1 MGRVIRTFITAVDV
15 LGERI
20 SALPQRLPTAP
31 KGRRQERGCHPAPLR
46 PTQRLTGPN
55 RGWICWRFH
64 DREKMPSS
72 LSTAYQNPASRRV
85 YGRAPPGFFS
95 LPFGPRAAKSGCGRQ
110 PAKSVWLPVAS
121 QTLCLLHPWVGEINF
136 AGQAGNGVTGALR
149 TARGSTLGLSCI
161 SCIFRRAISRAESS
175 IHKSANSGPNPTQN
189 LWEGYK
195 ELCFSA
201 KKTTQR
207 PTGGHEGLSCF
218 CRSFATRWR
227 SVASS
232 SSARWL
238 A

>member
-1 MGRVIRTFITAVDV
+1 MRERDSDV
-15 LGERI
+15 SAKAARNGEGKTTGDSGATLPPFTRHRASHGQTGADLLG
-20 SALPQRLPTAP
+20 
-31 KGRRQERGCHPAPLR
+31 
-46 PTQRLTGPN
+46 
-55 RGWICWRFH
+55 FH
-64 DREKMPSS
+64 DREKMASLATAYRNPEGTKSIAGQHLVSS
-72 LSTAYQNPASRRV
+72 LCPSTLGQQKVGA
-85 YGRAPPGFFS
+85 GFCPQKAFG
-95 LPFGPRAAKSGCGRQ
+95 LP
-110 PAKSVWLPVAS
+110 
-121 QTLCLLHPWVGEINF
+121 HPWVGEINF

-232 SSARWL
+232 SLSICR
-238 A
+238 